1 MSSNSEMTF
10 LEHVS
15 ELRYRV
21 LRVILC
27 LFLFTFIGFYFSSNI
42 LDLLIKPISGIIE
55 KSEVGL
61 QISKPTS
68 IFITKISIGLFF
80 SFIFSM
86 PVMLYEIF
94 IFLLPAFDKKIILSK
109 AYFFILVAVFFFI
122 SGLIFSYYILV
133 PISLDFFN
141 HMTMNFID
149 SSKYGIAMIQLFN
162 YNDYILYLLRMSF
175 VAGLVFQLPVIVNV
189 LVFMN
194 IVKISTLKKLRRYL
208 YLIFFI
214 IAAILTPPDIPTQ
227 LLIAVPSIFLY
238 ELSILIASIF
248 KNEK

>member
-1 MSSNSEMTF
+1 MNADSEMTF

-15 ELRYRV
+15 ELRYRF

-27 LFLFTFIGFYFSSNI
+27 LFLFTFIGFYFSSYI

-80 SFIFSM
+80 SFILSM
-86 PVMLYEIF
+86 PVILYEIF

-109 AYFFILVAVFFFI
+109 VYIFILIAVSFFI

-133 PISLDFFN
+133 PVSLDFFN
-141 HMTMNFID
+141 YMTINFID
-149 SSKYGIAMIQLFN
+149 SSKYGTAMIQLFN

-175 VAGLVFQLPVIVNV
+175 VTGLVFQLPVIVNI

-194 IVKISTLKKLRRYL
+194 IVKINTLKKLRRYL

-214 IAAILTPPDIPTQ
+214 VAAILTPPDIPTQ
-227 LLIAVPSIFLY
+227 LLIAIPSIFLY